1 MIDQA
6 AALEHFDKVDPI
18 MARCVREQSK
28 HHNPPRY
35 PAASWPRDYWRDLC
49 KIVVY
54 QQISIKAAEA
64 IWRRVEPILASPV
77 ALSAD
82 TLREQ
87 GLSRQKANYLLAIIS
102 ANIDFA
108 ALEQATDEQVLR
120 ELTSIKGIG
129 PWSVEMFLIFSLA
142 RSDVFSIEDLG
153 LRLAVSQLYDVE
165 PDNHAAIARRAEQW
179 SPHRTVASLSLWH
192 ILDNQPILL

>member
-1 MIDQA
+1 MNDQA
-6 AALEHFDKVDPI
+6 AALEHFDKADPI
-18 MARCVREQSK
+18 MARCVREQAK
-28 HHNPPRY
+28 HHDPPRY
-35 PAASWPRDYWRDLC
+35 PVASKPQDYWRDLC

-64 IWRRVEPILASPV
+64 IWHRVEPVLTSSDS
-77 ALSAD
+77 LSAD

-87 GLSRQKANYLLAIIS
+87 GLSRQKASYLLAITS
-102 ANIDFA
+102 SDIDFVV
-108 ALEQATDEQVLR
+108 LEQATDEQVLR

-129 PWSVEMFLIFSLA
+129 PWSAEMFLIFSLA
-142 RSDVFSIEDLG
+142 RPDVFSVGDLG

>member
-1 MIDQA
+1 MIDQV

-18 MARCVREQSK
+18 MARCVREQAK

-64 IWRRVEPILASPV
+64 IWRRVEPVLSNSE

-87 GLSRQKANYLLAIIS
+87 GLSRQKASYLLAI
-102 ANIDFA
+102 ATTDIDFT
-108 ALEQATDEQVLR
+108 ALEQATDKQVLR
-120 ELTSIKGIG
+120 ELTSIKGVG

-142 RSDVFSIEDLG
+142 RSDVFSIGDLG

-165 PDNHAAIARRAEQW
+165 SDNHPVIVRRAEQW
-179 SPHRTVASLSLWH
+179 SPHRTIASLSLWH
-192 ILDNQPILL
+192 MLDNQPILL